1 MNDSV
6 LKETFDVIESRKSA
20 HEEGSYTYYLFSSGI
35 DKILKKVGEECT
47 ETVIAAKNLKLGA
60 GEILLTSMDAD
71 GTKNGFDIPLTKL
84 ISGSVNIPVIAS
96 GGAGRCKD
104 FADVFKETG
113 ADAAL
118 AASLFHFRE
127 LSVGEVKQYLKD
139 EGIWVRL

>member
-60 GEILLTSMDAD
+60 GTREE
-71 GTKNGFDIPLTKL
+71 L
-84 ISGSVNIPVIAS
+84 I
-96 GGAGRCKD
+96 
-104 FADVFKETG
+104 
-113 ADAAL
+113 
-118 AASLFHFRE
+118 
-127 LSVGEVKQYLKD
+127 GEVADLVYHLEVMLSDVGLTVDDILSELEKRSLRTNNKKQFKTVD
-139 EGIWVRL
+139 KNS

>member
-60 GEILLTSMDAD
+60 GTREE
-71 GTKNGFDIPLTKL
+71 L
-84 ISGSVNIPVIAS
+84 I
-96 GGAGRCKD
+96 
-104 FADVFKETG
+104 
-113 ADAAL
+113 
-118 AASLFHFRE
+118 
-127 LSVGEVKQYLKD
+127 GEVTDLVYHLEVMLSDVGLTVDDILSELEKRSLKTNNKKQFKTVD
-139 EGIWVRL
+139 KNS